1 MIVEIVSTGTEL
13 LLGQIVNTNAP
24 YLARKL
30 NELGFDAVYQTT
42 VGDNRRRMASV
53 FSIALDRADIVIT
66 SGGLGPTQGDI
77 TKEVSAELLGRDLN
91 LHEPSVEHIQAF
103 FKRRHLTMTNNNL
116 RQAMMPTGA
125 IVVTNHRGTAP
136 GVIIEHDK
144 KTIIHLPGPPA
155 ELEHMFENSI
165 LPYLTNRFGGQGIIV
180 SKVLR
185 TFGIGESILEERI
198 RHFILAQKNPTI
210 ALLARSGEIHVRLTA
225 KADSEDTARA
235 LIAELEASLREQIE
249 EYIFGMDEQSL
260 EQVVGEELH
269 RRGLTVALAESCT
282 GGGATA
288 KLTDVPGSSAYLIGS
303 IVCYDNRIKTE
314 FVGVTPT
321 LLQEHG
327 AVSQQTAAAMAQGIR
342 DRFATDIGVGITGIA
357 GPGGGSAEKPVGL
370 VYLAIAGPQGVIVEE
385 EHFSG
390 QRSAIKTRTV
400 NSSLDLLRRYLQK
413 IK

>member
-42 VGDNRRRMASV
+42 VGDNRRRMANV
-53 FSIALDRADIVIT
+53 FSIALDRADVLIT

-77 TKEVSAELLGRDLN
+77 TKEVSAELLGRQLQ
-91 LHEPSVEHIQAF
+91 LHEPSVEHIRNF
-103 FKRRHLTMTNNNL
+103 FNRRRLIMPDNNL
-116 RQAMMPTGA
+116 RQAMMPVGA

-136 GVIIEHDK
+136 GVIIEHEE

-165 LPYLTNRFGGQGIIV
+165 LPYLTGRFGGQGIIV

-185 TFGIGESILEERI
+185 TFGIGESMLEERI
-198 RHFILAQKNPTI
+198 RPFILAQTNPTI

-225 KADSEDTARA
+225 KADSADEARVM
-235 LIAELEASLREQIE
+235 IAGLETDLREHID
-249 EYIFGMDEQSL
+249 EYIFGTDDQSL
-260 EQVVGEELH
+260 EQVVGEELRQ
-269 RRGLTVALAESCT
+269 RRLTLALAESCT
-282 GGGATA
+282 GGATTA

-303 IVCYDNRIKTE
+303 VVCYDNRIKTDW
-314 FVGVTPT
+314 VGVSSET
-321 LLQEHG
+321 LLQHG
-327 AVSQQTAAAMAQGIR
+327 AVSSETAIAMAKGIR
-342 DRFATDIGVGITGIA
+342 DRFAADIGIGITGIA
-357 GPGGGSAEKPVGL
+357 GPDGGNEAKPVGL
-370 VYLAIAGPQGVIVEE
+370 VYLAVAGPHGVIVEE
-385 EHFSG
+385 EHFAG
-390 QRSAIKTRTV
+390 QRSAIRNRAV

-413 IK
+413 

>member
-235 LIAELEASLREQIE
+235 LIAELEASLREHIE
-249 EYIFGMDEQSL
+249 EYNFGMDEQSL

-357 GPGGGSAEKPVGL
+357 GPDGGSAEKPVGL

-413 IK
+413 